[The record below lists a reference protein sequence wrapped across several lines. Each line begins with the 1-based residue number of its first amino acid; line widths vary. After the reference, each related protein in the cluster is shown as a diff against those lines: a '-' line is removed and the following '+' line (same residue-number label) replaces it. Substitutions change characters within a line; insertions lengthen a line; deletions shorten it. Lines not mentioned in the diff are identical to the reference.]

1 MLSVNTRRKTI
12 RLGSSQV
19 AVTYP
24 QALDH
29 WFDGLIEPA
38 DENIAPHKWVR
49 LSAHKTPGSFEVVTS
64 GNAPATG
71 LDLGQALATFWER
84 VSFLLVDDLRDAMAL
99 HAAALRQENRFVLL
113 PGHTGSGKTRLS
125 LWYRAQGFDLG
136 TDEIVTASPGP
147 DGIGSVVLSGA
158 LARPVILKSMV
169 DVNALL
175 RPGEAPVAQQ
185 NSSYGLLLRL
195 EGGMQWTQTAID
207 RGLIVFPHF
216 RPGAP
221 LKITPLTAG
230 ESCLR
235 LIGNCLNVRN
245 LSRGGLPL
253 ASLLARHAQAI
264 SLEYGDTLQLNGTL
278 DVLTRQ
284 ILATPIAQEDLA
296 ALCEAFTARAAVR
309 ATLVEKSTASA
320 QTSVDTPKRAVP
332 GATVERFPR
341 RLTIGMATYDDYDG
355 AYFTIQSIRVNN
367 PELEGALEFVVI
379 DNNPG
384 GPCSEALSHLG
395 KSIDGYRYVP
405 RDEWSGTAIRNA
417 VFEEASSPFVLCV
430 DSHVLIVPG
439 ALSKLI
445 SHLESDPD
453 SCDLMQG
460 PLVYDDLRT
469 RSTHME
475 PQWRAGMYGT
485 WANDPR
491 GDDPAAPGFD
501 IAMQGLGLFVCGRT
515 AWPGFNP
522 KFRGFGGEEGYI
534 HEKIRQRGGRTL
546 CLPFLRWTH
555 RFSRPLGAPYVNR
568 WEDRMRNYVVGFTE
582 LGLDTAEMEAH
593 FAELLGAETSA
604 RIFTEIKLEL
614 GIR

>member
-1 MLSVNTRRKTI
+1 M
-12 RLGSSQV
+12 
-19 AVTYP
+19 
-24 QALDH
+24 
-29 WFDGLIEPA
+29 
-38 DENIAPHKWVR
+38 
-49 LSAHKTPGSFEVVTS
+49 
-64 GNAPATG
+64 
-71 LDLGQALATFWER
+71 
-84 VSFLLVDDLRDAMAL
+84 
-99 HAAALRQENRFVLL
+99 
-113 PGHTGSGKTRLS
+113 
-125 LWYRAQGFDLG
+125 
-136 TDEIVTASPGP
+136 
-147 DGIGSVVLSGA
+147 
-158 LARPVILKSMV
+158 
-169 DVNALL
+169 
-175 RPGEAPVAQQ
+175 
-185 NSSYGLLLRL
+185 
-195 EGGMQWTQTAID
+195 
-207 RGLIVFPHF
+207 
-216 RPGAP
+216 
-221 LKITPLTAG
+221 
-230 ESCLR
+230 
-235 LIGNCLNVRN
+235 
-245 LSRGGLPL
+245 
-253 ASLLARHAQAI
+253 
-264 SLEYGDTLQLNGTL
+264 
-278 DVLTRQ
+278 
-284 ILATPIAQEDLA
+284 
-296 ALCEAFTARAAVR
+296 
-309 ATLVEKSTASA
+309 
-320 QTSVDTPKRAVP
+320 
-332 GATVERFPR
+332 
-341 RLTIGMATYDDYDG
+341 
-355 AYFTIQSIRVNN
+355 
-367 PELEGALEFVVI
+367 EFVVI

-501 IAMQGLGLFVCGRT
+501 IAMQGLGLFVCGRA